1 MPSTPPTAPAPS
13 PAAAPPP
20 RPDRPQPAPEPAGSP
35 ARSTRKGTRS
45 LRVLAAKEIQEA
57 FQSRQVAAVAAV
69 TALLLGLGLFL
80 MIRDYRVRLENY
92 DLIRPEAGEP
102 VAVTRP
108 NPLSVLARGLDD
120 AMGRSFELSVVLV
133 SIGATQAAANDLF
146 ALVRPPDPLYL
157 THAVLSLVALLAA
170 FDLISG
176 EKETGTLKL
185 LLATGVSR
193 ARLLAGKLVGG
204 LGALLLPYA
213 AVSVAALLAL
223 ALVPGL
229 GLSGD
234 QWLRAVLFFALGALY
249 LAFFFA
255 LGLAISCRVERST
268 SALVLGL
275 FAWVV
280 LVFAVPAVATLTA
293 RQVSDTPPVEE
304 LQVLRQQAFERGMI
318 EGIEAQRKLPTSTP
332 AAERQEMW
340 RDTWNRIVDENAAIS
355 ERYKKPLGRLVRL
368 ARDLS
373 RLSPAASYVHAAT
386 AIAGTGIDDETDL
399 KAGVIDYWGRIFP
412 VLSRNLQAQQAGT
425 DTQEPLPPFTY
436 QRRSLGAA
444 LGGTTLVD
452 VAWLALA
459 TALLVVLAG
468 RGLQRYDVR

>member
-1 MPSTPPTAPAPS
+1 MPPTPADTPDIAS
-13 PAAAPPP
+13 ARHRIDPTDRTGRQ
-20 RPDRPQPAPEPAGSP
+20 RPVRTLVG
-35 ARSTRKGTRS
+35 
-45 LRVLAAKEIQEA
+45 KELQEA
-57 FQSRQVAAVAAV
+57 FQSRQVAVVAAV

-80 MIRDYRVRLENY
+80 MIRDYRVRLDNY

-102 VAVTRP
+102 VAVIRP

-120 AMGRSFELSVVLV
+120 AMGRSFELSVVLI
-133 SIGATQAAANDLF
+133 SIGATQAAADDLF
-146 ALVRPPDPLYL
+146 ALVHPPDPLYL

-193 ARLLAGKLVGG
+193 SRLLAGKLLGG
-204 LGALLLPYA
+204 LAGLLLPYA

-234 QWLRAVLFFALGALY
+234 QWLRAVLFFAVGALY
-249 LAFFFA
+249 LVFFFA
-255 LGLAISCRVERST
+255 LGLAISCHAERST

-293 RQVSDTPPVEE
+293 RQLSDTPPVEE
-304 LQVLRQQAFERGMI
+304 LEVLRRQAFERGMI
-318 EGIEAQRKLPTSTP
+318 EGIQAQRALPPSTP
-332 AAERQEMW
+332 AAERQALW
-340 RDTWNRIVDENAAIS
+340 REGWNRIVDENAAIS
-355 ERYKKPLGRLVRL
+355 ERARAPLGRLVRL
-368 ARDLS
+368 ARNLS
-373 RLSPAASYVHAAT
+373 RISPAASYVHAAT
-386 AIAGTGIDDETDL
+386 AVAGTGIDDEIDL
-399 KAGVIDYWGRIFP
+399 KARVIDYWGEIFP
-412 VLSRNLQAQQAGT
+412 VLSRNAQAQQSGSDAR
-425 DTQEPLPPFTY
+425 EPLPPFAY
-436 QRRSLGAA
+436 HRRSLGAA

-452 VAWLALA
+452 LAWLALA
-459 TALLVVLAG
+459 TALLVAFAG

>member
-1 MPSTPPTAPAPS
+1 MSPSKPSQPTRPTSPTAQHGRTAPAPGTARDGS
-13 PAAAPPP
+13 GSGSV
-20 RPDRPQPAPEPAGSP
+20 RTLAG
-35 ARSTRKGTRS
+35 
-45 LRVLAAKEIQEA
+45 KELQEA
-57 FQSRQVAAVAAV
+57 FQSRQVAVVAAV

-80 MIRDYRVRLENY
+80 MIRDYQVRRENF
-92 DLIRPEAGEP
+92 DLIRPAAGEP
-102 VAVTRP
+102 VAVIRP
-108 NPLSVLARGLDD
+108 TPLSVLARGLDD

-157 THAVLSLVALLAA
+157 THTVLSLLALLAA
-170 FDLISG
+170 FDLIAG
-176 EKETGTLKL
+176 EKEAGTLKL

-193 ARLLAGKLVGG
+193 ARLLAGKVLGG
-204 LGALLLPYA
+204 LAGLLLPYA

-229 GLSGD
+229 GLSGG
-234 QWLRAVLFFALGALY
+234 QWLRAALFFAVGALY

-255 LGLAISCRVERST
+255 LGLAISCHVTRST

-304 LQVLRQQAFERGMI
+304 LEVLRRQAFERGMI
-318 EGIEAQRKLPTSTP
+318 EAIEAQRALPSSTP
-332 AAERQEMW
+332 AAERQAEW
-340 RDTWNRIVDENAAIS
+340 RDAWNRIVDENAAIS
-355 ERYKKPLGRLVRL
+355 ERARKPLGRLVRL

-373 RLSPAASYVHAAT
+373 RISPAASYVHAAT
-386 AIAGTGIDDETDL
+386 ALAGTGVDDEIDL
-399 KAGVIDYWGRIFP
+399 KARVIDYWSEIFP
-412 VLSRNLQAQQAGT
+412 VLSRNAQSQQSASGS
-425 DTQEPLPPFTY
+425 QEPLPSFTY
-436 QRRSLGAA
+436 HRRDLGTV
-444 LGGTTLVD
+444 LGGTTLID
-452 VAWLALA
+452 LAWLALS
-459 TALLVVLAG
+459 TALLVALAG

>member
-1 MPSTPPTAPAPS
+1 MPSTPPTAS
-13 PAAAPPP
+13 VPPP
-20 RPDRPQPAPEPAGSP
+20 ARVQQPLPDRAQPAPGPAGSP
-35 ARSTRKGTRS
+35 ARPTRKGARS

-57 FQSRQVAAVAAV
+57 FQSRQVAAIAAV

-92 DLIRPEAGEP
+92 DLIRPHAGQP
-102 VAVTRP
+102 VAVIRP

-133 SIGATQAAANDLF
+133 TIGATQAAANDLF

-204 LGALLLPYA
+204 LGALLLPYT
-213 AVSVAALLAL
+213 AVSVAALLTL
-223 ALVPGL
+223 ALVPDL

-234 QWLRAVLFFALGALY
+234 QWLRATLFFALGALY

-293 RQVSDTPPVEE
+293 RQVSDTPPVQE
-304 LQVLRQQAFERGMI
+304 LEVLRRQAFERGMI
-318 EGIEAQRKLPTSTP
+318 EEITAQRELPPSTS
-332 AAERQEMW
+332 AEERQALW
-340 RDTWNRIVDENAAIS
+340 RQGWNRIVDENAAIS
-355 ERYKKPLGRLVRL
+355 DRYKKPLGRLVRL

-386 AIAGTGIDDETDL
+386 AVAGTGVDDEADL
-399 KAGVIDYWGRIFP
+399 KARVMDYWGRIFP
-412 VLSRNLQAQQAGT
+412 ILSRNAQASQSGAA
-425 DTQEPLPPFTY
+425 QEPLPPFSY
-436 QRRSLGAA
+436 DRRSLGTA
-444 LGGTTLVD
+444 LGGTALID